1 MRIYRLSDLG
11 FSILNQAKQFFCFCF
26 LVDLP
31 AIVTSADRNLT
42 TIICIKCPFGSNGII
57 FCRQFTDIR
66 FYLIFVKCVKT
77 IFVCCQPVFN
87 YFFIYCLCSVIK
99 IIGNDYVCKFIY
111 QFTVPDQSLI
121 ILVDCR
127 FFVTAICF
135 QIDRGSSCD
144 KGIYDILAGF
154 FCLQGI
160 SLFFRNNLKF
170 IVFLFDMSI

>member
-26 LVDLP
+26 LVYLP

-42 TIICIKCPFGSNGII
+42 TIICIKCTPGSNGII

-87 YFFIYCLCSVIK
+87 YFFIYCLCAVIK

-111 QFTVPDQSLI
+111 QLTVSDQSLI

-135 QIDRGSSCD
+135 QIDRGSSVFRAFPCSS
-144 KGIYDILAGF
+144 GTISNLSF
-154 FCLQGI
+154 F
-160 SLFFRNNLKF
+160 S
-170 IVFLFDMSI
+170 SI